1 MLKLLTPLTAVV
13 VVALTACTPPP
24 PPPPA
29 PAVELSKVY
38 SKTARFDNARDDLKT
53 AIENRGLVIDHTS
66 HIHDMLERTG
76 KDLGTTT
83 PIFANSESY
92 LFCSAVV
99 SRKTME
105 ADPHNIMFCPY
116 AIAVYT
122 TVQEPTKVYVAYR
135 RPQQPAGTPQSQAS
149 LKAVEELLD
158 GIAREALNIKTG
170 DTPAKPAS

>member
-1 MLKLLTPLTAVV
+1 MRHLLISLAAAVV
-13 VVALTACTPPP
+13 LAACA
-24 PPPPA
+24 PA
-29 PAVELSKVY
+29 PQPPVSGHSTTY
-38 SKTARFDNARDDLKT
+38 SKDARFEDARDDLKA
-53 AIENRGLVIDHTS
+53 AIENRGLVIDHIS

-83 PIFANSESY
+83 PVFANAESF

-105 ADPHNIMFCPY
+105 ADPHNIVFCPY
-116 AIAVYT
+116 VIAVYAT
-122 TVQEPTKVYVAYR
+122 AKEPNKVHVAYR

-170 DTPAKPAS
+170 ATPAKTAP

>member
-1 MLKLLTPLTAVV
+1 MRQLLIPLAAAVV
-13 VVALTACTPPP
+13 LAACA
-24 PPPPA
+24 PA
-29 PAVELSKVY
+29 PQTPAAGLSTSY
-38 SKTARFDNARDDLKT
+38 SKAAQFEDVRDDLKA

-83 PIFANSESY
+83 AVYVNAESY
-92 LFCSAVV
+92 MFCSAVV
-99 SRKTME
+99 SRRTME
-105 ADPHNIMFCPY
+105 ADPHNIVFCPY
-116 AIAVYT
+116 VIAVYT
-122 TVQEPTKVYVAYR
+122 VLNEPDKVYVAYR

-170 DTPAKPAS
+170 DSPAKPAP

>member
-1 MLKLLTPLTAVV
+1 MLKLLTSLATVIVV
-13 VVALTACTPPP
+13 LAACTPPP
-24 PPPPA
+24 PPPP
-29 PAVELSKVY
+29 PAVELSKIY
-38 SKTARFDNARDDLKT
+38 SKEMRFEDARDDLKT

-83 PIFANSESY
+83 PVFVDAESY
-92 LFCSAVV
+92 MFCSAVV

-105 ADPHNIMFCPY
+105 ADPHNIVFCPY
-116 AIAVYT
+116 VITVYA
-122 TVQEPTKVYVAYR
+122 TVQEPNKVYVAYR

-158 GIAREALNIKTG
+158 GIAREALNITAGTTSVKTA
-170 DTPAKPAS
+170 P